1 MRSKFLF
8 LCFFLLG
15 SLTACKDAKW
25 VDVPVGTPP
34 EDAITGT
41 PGESENPGDP
51 DDPTQKAFINSSY
64 IRGDFFETNR
74 VSAESMAA
82 CDDLIF
88 FAARPYADG
97 NVAFDLPVNDATL
110 TGGATY
116 EASYNGRNG
125 VLKFDG
131 TGLMNGRDGLLHS
144 ADEGSKLFTF
154 ATYLYID
161 EWVNGAFLFNKV
173 SGGSTIAALQL
184 AEVGKLKLTLGSAT
198 VTITNTSLTAGAWHY
213 VSVDYNAGAVRFFV
227 DNAGAVTTATIA
239 SIIVPNTRADLLIGE
254 KFKGRLDETSVW
266 SVVMGVNGKDGINIG
281 ANWNNT
287 KVLAY
292 WKYDDS
298 AKAGKDSHTWTD
310 RLGNVRAA
318 LNGKEGE
325 RKLRLGVSGGQWKT
339 MVSNE
344 TARTKFATQIQEI
357 LQQYNFDG
365 VDLDFEWP
373 GNATEY
379 DNYSK
384 AIVKM
389 RQVLGK
395 NVFFTV
401 SLHPTSFRIS
411 TEAIAAVDFIS
422 YQCYGPSTVRFP
434 IQQFKDDAKAATDYG
449 IPKKKLIMGVPFFG
463 TTGKAG
469 EQIGY
474 FDMVTEGG
482 LTDPSL
488 DQIAYTDKVG
498 ITKEYVFNGQ
508 NTIREKVKY
517 TCENKLGG
525 IMSWDLATDVP
536 VTDSKS
542 LLKVVKEE
550 LDYYSNLPE

>member
-51 DDPTQKAFINSSY
+51 DDPTQKELINCSY
-64 IRGDFFETNR
+64 IRGDFFEFNR

-88 FAARPYADG
+88 FAGRPYADG

-161 EWVNGAFLFNKV
+161 EWVNGSFLFKKV

-213 VSVDYNAGAVRFFV
+213 VSVDYNAGAVRLFV
-227 DNAGAVTTATIA
+227 DDAAP
-239 SIIVPNTRADLLIGE
+239 IITNITSVVVPNNRVDFLIGE
-254 KFKGRLDETSVW
+254 NFKGRLDETSVW
-266 SVVMGVNGKDGINIG
+266 SVLAGTTGKNGITFGG
-281 ANWNNT
+281 PLWNTT

-292 WKYDDS
+292 WKYDD
-298 AKAGKDSHTWTD
+298 ATKLGKDSHTWID
-310 RLGNVRAA
+310 RLNNIRTA
-318 LNGKEGE
+318 LNGKAGE
-325 RKLRLGVSGGQWKT
+325 RKLRLGVAGGQWKT

-373 GNATEY
+373 ENAAEY

-384 AIVKM
+384 AIVKI

-401 SLHPTSFRIS
+401 SLHPVSYRI
-411 TEAIAAVDFIS
+411 TKEAINAVDFIS
-422 YQCYGPSTVRFP
+422 YQCYGPGKNRFP
-434 IQQFKDDAKAATDYG
+434 IQQFKEDAAAAIAYG

-463 TTGKAG
+463 TAGKAG

-488 DQIAYTDKVG
+488 DQITYTDKMG

-508 NTIREKVKY
+508 NTIREKTKY
-517 TCENKLGG
+517 TCENGFGG

-536 VTDSKS
+536 ITDSKS